1 MVQAATITAQSNQV
15 GKRISS
21 VDLLRLVAFFCIVAL
36 HVNRHN
42 LEPAAKLAFEIIP
55 RFGVPYFFLVAG
67 YFFRIGEQGVVA
79 VVARFLRRLVPVYV
93 FWVLFYILV
102 HRGLFGETGI
112 HSLPN
117 LLIDGIPGAHL
128 WFLPSLGVS
137 IVLFT
142 LLSYA
147 IGDSLV
153 FGICLILYLCGIYFV
168 EFRNIYDLPFHH
180 WNFRDGPFFGCI
192 FIAIGY
198 YSRKYDFRL
207 TMPQSVLMIL
217 SGLAMQFLERALLVH
232 FGILSEGD
240 EVDYYLGTALYGAG
254 MLFLA
259 LNVYSGGEG
268 AVAALAGI
276 GRYTLG
282 FYCIHLAYVWILEMV
297 LAPDTLANV
306 VTTVVLASLASVAT
320 ILLMSRAR
328 QLRWLIQ

>member
-1 MVQAATITAQSNQV
+1 MVQAITINAQSSLV
-15 GKRISS
+15 GKRILG
-21 VDLLRLVAFFCIVAL
+21 VDLFRLVAFLCVVAL
-36 HVNRHN
+36 HVNRQN

-55 RFGVPYFFLVAG
+55 RLGVPYFFLVSG
-67 YFFRIGEQGVVA
+67 YFLQIGEHGVVA

-93 FWVLFYILV
+93 FWVLFYIFL

-137 IVLFT
+137 VVLFT

-147 IGDSLV
+147 IGDYPVL
-153 FGICLILYLCGIYFV
+153 GICIILYLCGIYFD

-180 WNFRDGPFFGCI
+180 WNFRDGPFFGCV

-198 YSRKYDFRL
+198 YSRKYDIRL
-207 TMPQSVLMIL
+207 SVEQSVLMVL

-232 FGILSEGD
+232 FGILSQGD
-240 EVDYYLGTALYGAG
+240 EVDYYLGTVLYGAG
-254 MLFLA
+254 VLFLA
-259 LNVYSGGEG
+259 LNVSAGGEG

-282 FYCIHLAYVWILEMV
+282 FYCIHLAYVWLLEMV
-297 LAPDTLANV
+297 LAPDTLVNV
-306 VTTVVLASLASVAT
+306 VVTVAFSSSASIIT
-320 ILLMSRAR
+320 ILLMSRVR